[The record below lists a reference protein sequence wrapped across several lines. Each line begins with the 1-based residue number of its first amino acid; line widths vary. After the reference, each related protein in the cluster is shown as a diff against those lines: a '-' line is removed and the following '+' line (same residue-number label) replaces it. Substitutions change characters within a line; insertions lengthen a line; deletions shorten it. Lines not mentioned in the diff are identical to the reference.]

1 MNKPEQQFNKFELEP
16 NTNVCVV
23 ASLESRYFLKTE
35 QGQYLFLNQD
45 LEQYEEVSEVTI
57 VSQQ

>member
-23 ASLESRYFLKTE
+23 ASLESRYFLEDRT
-35 QGQYLFLNQD
+35 GTIFI
-45 LEQYEEVSEVTI
+45 LESRFRTI
-57 VSQQ
+57 